1 MTWRRTGIAEATL
14 PHGGLRE
21 VMVGSTS
28 VLLVR
33 LARGIFALD
42 AICPH
47 QGGLLADGTLLEA
60 RLTCPV
66 HGAGFDVTDGSVIAD
81 PYGIEPPAGEVAPIG
96 TYPTRVEAGM
106 IEVDLP

>member
-1 MTWRRTGIAEATL
+1 MTWRRTGIAAATL
-14 PHGGLRE
+14 AQGGMRE

-28 VLLVR
+28 VLLIR
-33 LARGIFALD
+33 LPQRVVAVE

-47 QGGLLADGTLLEA
+47 LGGLLADGTLEGS

-66 HGAGFDVTDGSVIAD
+66 HGAVFEVTDGSVIAD
-81 PYGIEPPAGEVAPIG
+81 PFGVEPPEGAVAPVG
-96 TYPTRVEAGM
+96 TFSTRVEAGM